1 MYEPIITRHLRPRVK
16 MVPMQRTE
24 NTGPQITKEQ
34 LIAALEVP
42 TSERT
47 DQQIDT
53 ILLSLGQWK
62 CFTNTVKSEQIRREI
77 CRHAVLEVHEAN
89 TILFHQG
96 DAPNGWYII
105 VSGECHVI
113 IFADDDFAM
122 RDMNIEMVKKLKN
135 ELGEDKM
142 FRDVFTA
149 GPKMGIG
156 DTALIQNKPR
166 NATIY
171 VAQRSELVLVESQ
184 VYQDTA
190 AFFQKMQL
198 QKRANLFSTVPEFQ
212 VIKDDPESAEIFSRL
227 AENST
232 EFNIEPGTTID
243 LAHPEAITVKPALP
257 ANAKEED
264 IKKAEE
270 LKYQKSQSLYV
281 VAEGKMTLWRVV
293 NFALAEKKE
302 EKKVILSKAV
312 EARKKLESEIL
323 KVNKPSGM
331 HSVQVTMLQPGS
343 LFPDPRLNS
352 DWVKYQFSLKVL
364 EPVVLHCIRIS
375 DLYLALP
382 LTILEKIMANVR
394 EQPSDEE
401 VINKWIEKQKQIV
414 WNSYKQKCVKEAR
427 KNVKV
432 QKQVRNG
439 DYGLR
444 RACLPKA
451 IKHHNPLPLHRT
463 KGPSFTE
470 DYTAHRGSPRVQRR
484 PATSFY

>member
-1 MYEPIITRHLRPRVK
+1 MYEPIVTRHLRPRVK
-16 MVPMQRTE
+16 MVPMQRNE

-62 CFTNTVKSEQIRREI
+62 CFTSTVKSEQIRREI

-89 TILFHQG
+89 TILFRQ
-96 DAPNGWYII
+96 DDPPNGWYII

-113 IFADDDFAM
+113 IMTNNDYAM
-122 RDMNIEMVKKLKN
+122 HDMNIEMVKTLKK

-142 FRDVFTA
+142 FMDVYTA
-149 GPKMGIG
+149 GPKSGIG
-156 DTALIQNKPR
+156 DTALIQNKAR

-184 VYQDTA
+184 VYRDTA

-198 QKRANLFSTVPEFQ
+198 QKRANLFSTVSEFQ
-212 VIKDDPESAEIFSRL
+212 FIKDDPESAEIFSRL
-227 AENST
+227 SENST
-232 EFNIEPGTTID
+232 EFNIEPGTIID
-243 LAHPEAITVKPALP
+243 LNHPDAITVKVALP
-257 ANAKEED
+257 ANAKDAD
-264 IKKAEE
+264 IAKAEE
-270 LKYQKSQSLYV
+270 LKFQKTQSLYV
-281 VAEGKMTLWRVV
+281 VAEGKMSLSRSV

-312 EARKKLESEIL
+312 EARKKLEAEIL
-323 KVNKPSGM
+323 KVNKPSGV
-331 HSVQVTMLQPGS
+331 HSVQVAMLQAGS
-343 LFPDPRLNS
+343 LFPDPRLKG
-352 DWVKYQFSLKVL
+352 DWVKYQFSLKVI

-382 LTILEKIMANVR
+382 LTILEKIMAAVR
-394 EQPSDEE
+394 DQPSDEE

-414 WNSYKQKCVKEAR
+414 WNTYKQKCVKEAR
-427 KNVKV
+427 RNVKV
-432 QKQVRNG
+432 QKQVKNG

-451 IKHHNPLPLHRT
+451 IKHHNPAPLHHNH
-463 KGPSFTE
+463 GPSFTE
-470 DYTAHRGSPRVQRR
+470 DYTARRGVIRSPKR
-484 PATSFY
+484 PATSLY